1 MSHFISWL
9 QLCGHPFLT
18 DVAQLFFSP
27 SRNKSNHRNPP
38 KNQHLILKCY
48 APDKVGGDFHNI
60 VWRGNTRKQDC
71 IARFLYVPPLHYKP
85 RIKQQK
91 YMRTTMVNVGS
102 SNPHSKYKPN
112 TVVRTFP
119 TLRHPLAPS
128 RQGALTLRLPGN
140 HFIPTKSPISTR
152 TRQVRK
158 SPKTYISRRKAG
170 PFFILPTLVS
180 RVLHHH
186 WR

>member
-1 MSHFISWL
+1 MLCPRQSW
-9 QLCGHPFLT
+9 Q
-18 DVAQLFFSP
+18 QFSRY
-27 SRNKSNHRNPP
+27 SLAGATLENKTALP
-38 KNQHLILKCY
+38 
-48 APDKVGGDFHNI
+48 V
-60 VWRGNTRKQDC
+60 
-71 IARFLYVPPLHYKP
+71 FLYVPPLRYKP

-91 YMRTTMVNVGS
+91 NVPTTMVNAGS
-102 SNPHSKYKPN
+102 SNPHSKYEPN

-158 SPKTYISRRKAG
+158 SPKTYASGRKAG

-180 RVLHHH
+180 CVLHHH
-186 WR
+186 